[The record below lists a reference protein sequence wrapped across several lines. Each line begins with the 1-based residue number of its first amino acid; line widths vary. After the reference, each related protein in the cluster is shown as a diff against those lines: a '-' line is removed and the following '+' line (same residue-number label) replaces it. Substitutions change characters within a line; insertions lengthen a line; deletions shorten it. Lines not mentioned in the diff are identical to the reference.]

1 MGIPTFRFVDRH
13 HEQFVCSICLDVAAD
28 PVATNNCGH
37 IYCESCL
44 SVCEQHFR
52 PMAQCPS
59 CQQTLQQPKFKPI
72 EGPIKRVYLDL
83 RMKCL
88 NNSCHESLDI
98 SSYLHHDNNCL
109 MPSAPFE
116 MEPEFHSMTPYD
128 QIGVSLINPMAPVMD
143 SGGIHP
149 FRRYNWRGWG
159 VVRDTDYVF
168 IRSNRIVLKLYIRKN
183 GYSLILINNIVT
195 INGPDGSTKT
205 GSSEVLCRYLEKLI
219 ETVRPGVSS
228 QEILPTVG
236 RDKLTIHDWTF
247 SCHEAGILTIQNS
260 ANPVTTIQLTEYLH
274 RLVYV
279 CGGTKRSFEA
289 KTFLGPEFNQLL
301 Y

>member
-1 MGIPTFRFVDRH
+1 MDRNY
-13 HEQFVCSICLDVAAD
+13 EQFVCSICLDVAVN

-44 SVCEQHFR
+44 SVCEHFLL
-52 PMAQCPS
+52 MAQCPS

-88 NNSCHESLDI
+88 NGSCHESFDI
-98 SSYLHHDNNCL
+98 SCYLHHDKNCL

-116 MEPEFHSMTPYD
+116 MDEPESHSMTPYD
-128 QIGVSLINPMAPVMD
+128 QIEVSLINNPMPLVMEE

-183 GYSLILINNIVT
+183 GYSLILINNHVT

-205 GSSEVLCRYLEKLI
+205 GSSEVLIRYLEKLI
-219 ETVRPGVSS
+219 ETVGPYASS

-247 SCHEAGILTIQNS
+247 SCHEVGILTIQNS

-279 CGGTKRSFEA
+279 CGGIKRSFEA
-289 KTFLGPEFNQLL
+289 KTFLGPEFDQLL
-301 Y
+301 H